1 MFSQFTYSLI
11 LGDRPGWRWALEP
24 PTIPIGAI
32 LDVHLQVQH
41 SLPPQIPPVRI
52 EYGTRVESDDAA
64 RVLPLAF
71 VIIILLLGPLGSCR
85 GYVSP
90 STNTL
95 SST

>member
-1 MFSQFTYSLI
+1 MTVQ
-11 LGDRPGWRWALEP
+11 GWRWALEP

-41 SLPPQIPPVRI
+41 NLPPQIPPVRI